1 MYIDAKAAPKDF
13 RNSSD
18 IAFQI
23 RSYGWSSQVPLSMVS
38 NFEYFAIYD
47 VYGRMRMN
55 SSAANLWTQKQPLA
69 NSSKITYTLDDWEI
83 KQRGVCKEMLA
94 MAEINYIR
102 YETNTKG
109 KSY

>member
-55 SSAANLWTQKQPLA
+55 SSAANLWTQK
-69 NSSKITYTLDDWEI
+69 
-83 KQRGVCKEMLA
+83 
-94 MAEINYIR
+94 
-102 YETNTKG
+102 
-109 KSY
+109 